1 MDLLRTKVQ
10 PIGLDIGHGNIRM
23 LQLAVES
30 DSASSPKKAD
40 TRKLSVIAAAKHRV
54 PESSKTDVQHRV
66 KHAAETIRKMFM
78 QQPFIGRK
86 VVAALPREMVHV
98 KNLRLPSIPEDELLA
113 AVEFEARNLFP
124 FDVDQARIQVLP
136 AGEVRQGNEVRQ
148 EVIVLAVKNADADS
162 YLQQLSA
169 VDVEVVGLDT
179 EVTGLFRAFERFIRR
194 REDEQEVHV
203 IVDIGQRQSRVI
215 IGRGREVSFYKPLD
229 MGGLHLLDAIARKL
243 GITIDEARALRDRL
257 LEAGEVPTAK
267 KDPVRQAV
275 YDATRSLAE
284 DLARELAMCL
294 RYYSVTFRGQRPAR
308 VRLVGPDAIDPQL
321 QAIFKSTLSLPIEP
335 ARTLVNM
342 DTSRMRAT
350 DRNGNLSEWS
360 LAAGLSLR
368 FVPGYFAALDG
379 SARQIVSVEH
389 LSTNSSTVSS
399 LVDSLPNVPLQMEAT
414 VAGA

>member
-1 MDLLRTKVQ
+1 
-10 PIGLDIGHGNIRM
+10 
-23 LQLAVES
+23 
-30 DSASSPKKAD
+30 
-40 TRKLSVIAAAKHRV
+40 
-54 PESSKTDVQHRV
+54 
-66 KHAAETIRKMFM
+66 
-78 QQPFIGRK
+78 
-86 VVAALPREMVHV
+86 
-98 KNLRLPSIPEDELLA
+98 
-113 AVEFEARNLFP
+113 
-124 FDVDQARIQVLP
+124 
-136 AGEVRQGNEVRQ
+136 
-148 EVIVLAVKNADADS
+148 
-162 YLQQLSA
+162 
-169 VDVEVVGLDT
+169 
-179 EVTGLFRAFERFIRR
+179 
-194 REDEQEVHV
+194 VHV

-229 MGGLHLLDAIARKL
+229 LGGLHLLDAIARKL

-335 ARTLVNM
+335 ARTLANM

-360 LAAGLSLR
+360 LSAGLSLR
-368 FVPGYFAALDG
+368 FVQGYFAARDG
-379 SARQIVSVEH
+379 QARRIVSAENLPVET
-389 LSTNSSTVSS
+389 SDAPSV
-399 LVDSLPNVPLQMEAT
+399 VDSLPEISLESEVT